1 MNSDASPRRTP
12 RFQLIGGRGEAT
24 RWRLLGS
31 NNASLGLGTVDYR
44 GGDECVAAVQWLCA
58 NLGRTRLELT
68 HDHGID
74 WRWVLHAGTGSVA
87 TASHAYGRRIE
98 AKRGYERFA
107 IAAGEAAESAVDGR
121 ITDWRTKYRLPG

>member
-1 MNSDASPRRTP
+1 MNSAANPRRAP

-44 GGDECVAAVQWLCA
+44 SGDECVAAVQWLCA
-58 NLGRTRLELT
+58 NLGRIRVELT

-74 WRWVLHAGTGSVA
+74 WRWVLHAGNGPIA

-98 AKRGYERFA
+98 AKRGFDRFSL
-107 IAAGEAAESAVDGR
+107 AAGEAAKSVGEGR
-121 ITDWRTKYRLPG
+121 IMDWRTKYPLPG